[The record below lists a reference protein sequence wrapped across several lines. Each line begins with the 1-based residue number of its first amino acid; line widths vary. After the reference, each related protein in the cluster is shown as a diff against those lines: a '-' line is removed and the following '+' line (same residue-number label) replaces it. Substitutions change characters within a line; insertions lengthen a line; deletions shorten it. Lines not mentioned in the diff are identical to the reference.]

1 MRRRTLFRPLVSEA
15 GLKRLVLSQELR
27 SDHEEEG
34 RERTTKCF
42 VATYRTSSVQR
53 MTWIAV

>member
-53 MTWIAV
+53 MT